1 MMKRMIKSYGSQS
14 RKMAWA
20 NARKEKITIGTHV
33 YIGSE
38 ASLDIFKSR
47 LDDSEIK
54 IRNLTF
60 NNGGL

>member
-1 MMKRMIKSYGSQS
+1 
-14 RKMAWA
+14 MAWA

-33 YIGSE
+33 YVGSE